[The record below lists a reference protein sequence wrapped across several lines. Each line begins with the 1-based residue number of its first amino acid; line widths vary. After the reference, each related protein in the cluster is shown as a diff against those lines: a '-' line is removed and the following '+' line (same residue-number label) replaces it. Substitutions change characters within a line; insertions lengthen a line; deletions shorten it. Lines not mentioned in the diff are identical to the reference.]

1 MTINPRKTAFI
12 PVISHNIQQTIVR
25 IDLKW
30 LTQGWMK
37 YGAALKNLQ
46 ITFSETVFLI
56 EKLRES
62 SRLTELAKQISKTQP
77 KIVEIT
83 PREGVCRRLESD
95 MQI

>member
-1 MTINPRKTAFI
+1 MLRTGL
-12 PVISHNIQQTIVR
+12 HNIPIKLLHTCNVLCRVGLNTGLPSKISN
-25 IDLKW
+25 KPFP
-30 LTQGWMK
+30 
-37 YGAALKNLQ
+37 NC
-46 ITFSETVFLI
+46 FFLI

>member
-1 MTINPRKTAFI
+1 
-12 PVISHNIQQTIVR
+12 
-25 IDLKW
+25 
-30 LTQGWMK
+30 MK

-46 ITFSETVFLI
+46 ITFPKTVFLI

>member
-1 MTINPRKTAFI
+1 
-12 PVISHNIQQTIVR
+12 
-25 IDLKW
+25 
-30 LTQGWMK
+30 MK
-37 YGAALKNLQ
+37 YGAALKNL
-46 ITFSETVFLI
+46 FPNLSETVFLI

-95 MQI
+95 IQI

>member
-1 MTINPRKTAFI
+1 
-12 PVISHNIQQTIVR
+12 
-25 IDLKW
+25 
-30 LTQGWMK
+30 MK

-46 ITFSETVFLI
+46 ITLSETVFLI

>member
-1 MTINPRKTAFI
+1 
-12 PVISHNIQQTIVR
+12 
-25 IDLKW
+25 
-30 LTQGWMK
+30 MK
-37 YGAALKNLQ
+37 YGAAFKNLPKAL
-46 ITFSETVFLI
+46 FKTVFLI

>member
-1 MTINPRKTAFI
+1 
-12 PVISHNIQQTIVR
+12 
-25 IDLKW
+25 
-30 LTQGWMK
+30 MK
-37 YGAALKNLQ
+37 YGAALKNL
-46 ITFSETVFLI
+46 FPNLSETVFLI

>member
-1 MTINPRKTAFI
+1 MLHAGLDEIRGCLQKSP
-12 PVISHNIQQTIVR
+12 
-25 IDLKW
+25 
-30 LTQGWMK
+30 K
-37 YGAALKNLQ
+37 YPLFKL
-46 ITFSETVFLI
+46 FFLI

>member
-1 MTINPRKTAFI
+1 MTRTGLDEIRGCPQKS
-12 PVISHNIQQTIVR
+12 PNIIFR
-25 IDLKW
+25 
-30 LTQGWMK
+30 
-37 YGAALKNLQ
+37 
-46 ITFSETVFLI
+46 TVFLI

-77 KIVEIT
+77 KTVEIT

>member
-1 MTINPRKTAFI
+1 MTITA
-12 PVISHNIQQTIVR
+12 SQY
-25 IDLKW
+25 

-37 YGAALKNLQ
+37 YGAAFKNLPN
-46 ITFSETVFLI
+46 IPFRTVFLI

>member
-1 MTINPRKTAFI
+1 MTITA
-12 PVISHNIQQTIVR
+12 
-25 IDLKW
+25 LW
-30 LTQGWMK
+30 YLTQGWMK
-37 YGAALKNLQ
+37 YGAAFKNLPKA
-46 ITFSETVFLI
+46 FSELFFLI